1 MSNALRDAVESGATT
16 FSDLVDQARTRIED
30 LPPLAN
36 ARRRRARKH
45 WSPVLAVLL
54 IIALA
59 AATVAKR
66 RQHQPDDQL
75 LTA

>member
-45 WSPVLAVLL
+45 WSPVVVVLVV
-54 IIALA
+54 IALA
-59 AATVAKR
+59 AVTMAR
-66 RQHQPDDQL
+66 RHQHQPEDDPR
-75 LTA
+75 A